1 MAEAE
6 LNPAATANA
15 ATAAAVTAATEGEE
29 APVKKSKLPLIIA
42 IVVDLISRSNDAE
55 VAAIGAYER
64 AHRRRRLVLEAVAAR
79 GSA

>member
-29 APVKKSKLPLIIA
+29 APVKKEQIA
-42 IVVDLISRSNDAE
+42 FNYSYRGCTRVDWWGRWRLDVVLRQEKERSRRSGTNA
-55 VAAIGAYER
+55 
-64 AHRRRRLVLEAVAAR
+64 
-79 GSA
+79 